1 MKSDIF
7 INWKEVSKF
16 LGKKVTVQDIPLSIS
31 GEVSIFRN
39 YMRDALYD
47 VEKLKNGKL
56 KTDT

>member
-7 INWKEVSKF
+7 INWKSVSRS
-16 LGKKVTVQDIPLSIS
+16 LGKKVTAEKIPPSVS

-56 KTDT
+56 KTNI